1 MKATI
6 PKKKQPGKGKEHE
19 WSEAGYLHC
28 ERDRQKRPAELW
40 VFTFALYL
48 RQEELRQGVE
58 KTDRIRMEYQR
69 EIERSRQKRR
79 RERKGKTETG
89 QVS

>member
-6 PKKKQPGKGKEHE
+6 PKKKPPGKGKKHE

-48 RQEELRQGVE
+48 RQEGSYDKEWKKQ
-58 KTDRIRMEYQR
+58 IRMEYQR

-79 RERKGKTETG
+79 GEREGKTETG

>member
-6 PKKKQPGKGKEHE
+6 PKKKQPGKGKKHE

-58 KTDRIRMEYQR
+58 KTDKDGI
-69 EIERSRQKRR
+69 SKRDR
-79 RERKGKTETG
+79 TI
-89 QVS
+89 